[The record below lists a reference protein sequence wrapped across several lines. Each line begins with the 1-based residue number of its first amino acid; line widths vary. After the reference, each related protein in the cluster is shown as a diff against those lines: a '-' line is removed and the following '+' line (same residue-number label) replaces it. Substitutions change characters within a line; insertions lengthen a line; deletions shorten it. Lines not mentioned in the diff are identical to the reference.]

1 MLSKKNIRIGIDT
14 RPLQGET
21 KHRGIGKALENLIIA
36 LRKTSS
42 RHSFVYYVDNALEI
56 PEILKKLDDNESI
69 IITKSS
75 TLGRKKYFRSVLR
88 SFKPLKPS
96 VADVDIFYQYD
107 ASLGVPKTVPTV
119 VVFHDLIPALFREQE
134 KIQAKKSTKKYKSIV
149 ANEVYW
155 KKYQNDLRQY
165 RNASRVIAISESSRN
180 DLLKYAKDITSVSV
194 VYHGADGQQSLAAKN
209 KRRFD
214 TIISLKPFILYVG
227 GIDYRKNIS
236 LLLND
241 FFEVKKRHADLKL
254 VLIGKEFSLDAQLDN
269 LGWNKILGNNKA
281 WSKDIIR
288 PGFVTDEELVAYYQN
303 AEIFVF
309 PSLYEGFGLPILEAM
324 TLGVPV
330 IGYSNSS
337 IPEVAGKAALLVENG
352 TSLAS
357 SINIILENSQIRNAM
372 KTNGPLQAK
381 KFTWLK
387 SAQDTLEIIENTYYE
402 TIR

>member
-155 KKYQNDLRQY
+155 KKYQNDLRAFY
-165 RNASRVIAISESSRN
+165 
-180 DLLKYAKDITSVSV
+180 
-194 VYHGADGQQSLAAKN
+194 
-209 KRRFD
+209 
-214 TIISLKPFILYVG
+214 
-227 GIDYRKNIS
+227 
-236 LLLND
+236 
-241 FFEVKKRHADLKL
+241 
-254 VLIGKEFSLDAQLDN
+254 DN
-269 LGWNKILGNNKA
+269 
-281 WSKDIIR
+281 
-288 PGFVTDEELVAYYQN
+288 TC
-303 AEIFVF
+303 
-309 PSLYEGFGLPILEAM
+309 
-324 TLGVPV
+324 
-330 IGYSNSS
+330 S
-337 IPEVAGKAALLVENG
+337 I
-352 TSLAS
+352 
-357 SINIILENSQIRNAM
+357 Q
-372 KTNGPLQAK
+372 
-381 KFTWLK
+381 
-387 SAQDTLEIIENTYYE
+387 
-402 TIR
+402 